1 MEQLGFLFGRL
12 NLERLMI
19 IVMKNTN
26 GKKTLSQKIDIFIN
40 LIRDLLMLG
49 LKSGMFLIVSRLRNK
64 N

>member
-40 LIRDLLMLG
+40 LIRDLLMHG
-49 LKSGMFLIVSRLRNK
+49 
-64 N
+64 